1 MERKFL
7 EDLGLEKEVID
18 KVLDAHS
25 ADSGKHKTQIE
36 TLTGV
41 RDTYKAQ
48 LADVTD
54 KLKAFD
60 GVDVDALRG
69 EIDKLKGD
77 MAAAE
82 DAHKAQLAERDF
94 QAALNEAIM
103 GAKGKNAKAIMAL
116 LDLDALKASKN
127 QKDDTAAAIKALQ
140 ESDAYLFDIP
150 APGSPARV
158 NSGGAHAEPGA
169 PDDDEVKR
177 LEKQSTDT
185 SLPLAQRI
193 AARSRLEKLR
203 KEAE

>member
-25 ADSGKHKTQIE
+25 ADIGKHKTQIE
-36 TLTGV
+36 TLTGE

-48 LADVTD
+48 LDDVAG
-54 KLKAFD
+54 KLQAFD

-69 EIDKLKGD
+69 EIDRLKGD

-140 ESDAYLFDIP
+140 ESDAYLFDAAAGGDGGKP
-150 APGSPARV
+150 AGRSPITI
-158 NSGGAHAEPGA
+158 STGGDHKEPGA
-169 PDDDEVKR
+169 IDV
-177 LEKQSTDT
+177 DT
-185 SLPLAQRI
+185 FT
-193 AARSRLEKLR
+193 AAAMKGAGLQTQG
-203 KEAE
+203 KE

>member
-25 ADSGKHKTQIE
+25 ADIGKHKTQIE
-36 TLTGV
+36 TLTGD

-82 DAHKAQLAERDF
+82 DAHKAQLAERDL
-94 QAALNEAIM
+94 QAALNEAII

-140 ESDAYLFDIP
+140 ESDAYLFDAAAGGDGGKP
-150 APGSPARV
+150 AGRSPITI
-158 NSGGAHAEPGA
+158 STGGDHKEPDAIDVDTFTAAAMKGA
-169 PDDDEVKR
+169 G
-177 LEKQSTDT
+177 LQT
-185 SLPLAQRI
+185 QG
-193 AARSRLEKLR
+193 
-203 KEAE
+203 KE

>member
-25 ADSGKHKTQIE
+25 ADIGKHKAQIE
-36 TLTGV
+36 TLTGE

-48 LADVTD
+48 LDDVAG
-54 KLKAFD
+54 KLQAFD

-77 MAAAE
+77 MAAMDE
-82 DAHKAQLAERDF
+82 AHKAQLAERDF
-94 QAALNEAIM
+94 QASLNEAIM

-140 ESDAYLFDIP
+140 ESDAYLFDAAEGGDGGKP
-150 APGSPARV
+150 AGRSPITI
-158 NSGGAHAEPGA
+158 STGGDHKEPGA
-169 PDDDEVKR
+169 INV
-177 LEKQSTDT
+177 DT
-185 SLPLAQRI
+185 FT
-193 AARSRLEKLR
+193 AAAMKGAGLQTQG
-203 KEAE
+203 KE

>member
-25 ADSGKHKTQIE
+25 ADIGKHKTQIE
-36 TLTGV
+36 TLTGD

-140 ESDAYLFDIP
+140 ESDAYLFDAAAGGDGGKP
-150 APGSPARV
+150 AGRSPITI
-158 NSGGAHAEPGA
+158 STGGDHKEPGA
-169 PDDDEVKR
+169 IDV
-177 LEKQSTDT
+177 DT
-185 SLPLAQRI
+185 FT
-193 AARSRLEKLR
+193 AAAMKGAGLQTQG
-203 KEAE
+203 KE

>member
-25 ADSGKHKTQIE
+25 ADIGKHKTQIE
-36 TLTGV
+36 TLTGE

-48 LADVTD
+48 LDDVAG
-54 KLKAFD
+54 KLQAFD

-140 ESDAYLFDIP
+140 ESDAYLFDAAAGGDGGKP
-150 APGSPARV
+150 AGRSPITI
-158 NSGGAHAEPGA
+158 STGGDHKEPGA
-169 PDDDEVKR
+169 IDV
-177 LEKQSTDT
+177 DT
-185 SLPLAQRI
+185 FT
-193 AARSRLEKLR
+193 AAAMKGAGLQTQG
-203 KEAE
+203 KE